1 MLIDIKGIG
10 VHVMSKENLDLVG
23 IGNAIVDVLSK
34 TGDDFLARN
43 KLNKG
48 TMTLI
53 EADQAEALYAKMG
66 PGLEVSGGSAANTV
80 AAFASMNGKAGY
92 IGKVANDQ
100 LGNVFRHD
108 IRATGVSFDTAA
120 LQDGPP
126 TARCLILITPDAQR
140 TMCTFLGACVWIAP
154 SDLDEEMIKN
164 AKVTYLEG
172 YLFDRPRAKQT
183 FRKASELARAGGKK
197 VALSLSDPFCV
208 DRHRDEF
215 LDLVKSG
222 VDILFAN
229 EAELLSLYKAE
240 SFEAAINH
248 ARDTCALSIVT
259 RSAKGSLII
268 TPTEQIE
275 VKAEPVVQVVDT
287 TGAGDM
293 YAAGFLYGFTRGKP
307 LSDCG
312 RAASIVAA
320 EVISHVGARPQIDLA
335 KLLKEK
341 KAN

>member
-1 MLIDIKGIG
+1 
-10 VHVMSKENLDLVG
+10 MSKENLDLVG
-23 IGNAIVDVLSK
+23 IGNAIVDVLSR
-34 TGDDFLARN
+34 TADEFLAAN
-43 KLNKG
+43 KLHKG

-53 EADQAEALYAKMG
+53 EAEQAEALYAKMG

-108 IRATGVSFDTAA
+108 IRATGVAFDTPA
-120 LQDGPP
+120 LHDGPP

-140 TMCTFLGACVWIAP
+140 TMCTFLGASVWIAP
-154 SDLDEEMIKN
+154 SDLDEEMVKN

-183 FRKASELARAGGKK
+183 FRKASEIARAGGGK
-197 VALSLSDPFCV
+197 VSLSLSDPFCV

-229 EAELLSLYKAE
+229 EAEILSLYKAE
-240 SFEAAINH
+240 TFEAAVGH
-248 ARDTCALSIVT
+248 ARESCALSIIT
-259 RSAKGSLII
+259 RSAKGSLIV
-268 TPTEQIE
+268 TPTETIE
-275 VKAEPVVQVVDT
+275 VSAEPVVKVVDT

-293 YAAGFLYGFTRGKP
+293 YAAGFLYGYSRGKT
-307 LSDCG
+307 LADCG
-312 RAASIVAA
+312 RVASIVAA
-320 EVISHVGARPQIDLA
+320 EVIAHVGARPQIDLA

-341 KAN
+341 KAV

>member
-1 MLIDIKGIG
+1 
-10 VHVMSKENLDLVG
+10 MSKENLDLVG

-34 TGDDFLARN
+34 TGDDFLRAN
-43 KLNKG
+43 KINKG

-80 AAFASMNGKAGY
+80 AAFANMSGKAGY

-100 LGNVFRHD
+100 LGSVFRHD
-108 IRATGVSFDTAA
+108 IRAIGVSFDTPA
-120 LQDGPP
+120 LEDGPP

-154 SDLDEEMIKN
+154 SDLNEEMIKN

-183 FRKASELARAGGKK
+183 FRKASELARGAGKK

-215 LDLVKSG
+215 LDLIKNG
-222 VDILFAN
+222 TDILFAN
-229 EAELLSLYKAE
+229 EAEILSLYKADSIE
-240 SFEAAINH
+240 DAARH
-248 ARDTCALSIVT
+248 AAETCPLAVVT
-259 RSAKGSLII
+259 RSGKGSLII
-268 TPTEQIE
+268 SGKDRIE
-275 VKAEPVVQVVDT
+275 VPAEKVTEIVDT

-293 YAAGFLYGFTRGKP
+293 YAAGFLYGYTRGK
-307 LSDCG
+307 LLAECG
-312 RAASIVAA
+312 RTASIVAA
-320 EVISHVGARPQIDLA
+320 EVIAHVGARPQIDLA
-335 KLLKEK
+335 KLLKDK
-341 KAN
+341 KAG